1 MKLLAAVGALVVLL
15 AGCGGAA
22 SAAQAPAA
30 PLPLTSRA
38 ASAAASAQPAPASAS
53 GQVTFYTCT
62 GTAQSG
68 GATCDS
74 KDGAIQVKLI
84 PMTTGVQFSAADQR
98 DHARTPVYV
107 LGLSGNWARI
117 TIPHGGTGALGGM
130 AFIVNRYGDGT
141 FAVGSF
147 FTPVQTN

>member
-1 MKLLAAVGALVVLL
+1 VKLLPAVGALLVLL
-15 AGCGGAA
+15 AGCGGAPSGAQTLIA
-22 SAAQAPAA
+22 SSPA
-30 PLPLTSRA
+30 TSRA
-38 ASAAASAQPAPASAS
+38 SSAGAGAQPGPSAS
-53 GQVTFYTCT
+53 GRVTFYTCT
-62 GTAQSG
+62 GRAQSG

-74 KDGAIQVKLI
+74 EDGAIQVKLI
-84 PMTTGVQFSAADQR
+84 PMTTGVQFSATDKSA
-98 DHARTPVYV
+98 HARTPVYV

-117 TIPHGGTGALGGM
+117 TIPHGGTGVLGGM